1 LLSFLISSSDQVC
14 AGLHDIVSVHTAF
27 MDHVVIESYQMAA
40 EDGVVLMMS
49 LVLSMSERAD

>member
-1 LLSFLISSSDQVC
+1 
-14 AGLHDIVSVHTAF
+14 